1 MASVLFRVDAGAR
14 VGLGHLQRCLSLASA
29 LRQLDV
35 RCVFLAAGEPAVRDR
50 VVGAGFGVHTLNG
63 VASLDETDLRQTLDT
78 AAHEGCEG
86 IIVDS
91 YTADES
97 YLGRLRGAGL
107 MVVAIEDTSSVP
119 FPCHLLVNGGAQ
131 APALPYRSSTGDTRF
146 LLGPEYALL
155 REEFWSV
162 PARAVADPVRPVRKI
177 LLTMGGSDGRNLT
190 PLVLRLLEPLASDF
204 DVTAVVGPFSKNHAE
219 IEAVVAQCRRS
230 VSLVRAPCSVLDL
243 MLQADLAVSAG
254 GQTLYELAA
263 AGTPT
268 LAIQVAENQAGNVN
282 CLAQRGV
289 VRPMLFESKEQL
301 RTELP
306 EAVTRLLTAS
316 NERMQMSQAGRRL
329 VDGLGA
335 KRTAKILAEMLSVSG
350 SKRDRSAPS
359 ARFDD
364 AQRV

>member
-1 MASVLFRVDAGAR
+1 MPGPVS
-14 VGLGHLQRCLSLASA
+14 ASA
-29 LRQLDV
+29 ICNGACRLLLPCAQLDV

-97 YLGRLRGAGL
+97 YLGRLRGPGL

-177 LLTMGGSDGRNLT
+177 LLTMGGFR
-190 PLVLRLLEPLASDF
+190 RAEPDAIGS
-204 DVTAVVGPFSKNHAE
+204 
-219 IEAVVAQCRRS
+219 EAI
-230 VSLVRAPCSVLDL
+230 RAPGERLRCDGGGRPVL
-243 MLQADLAVSAG
+243 
-254 GQTLYELAA
+254 
-263 AGTPT
+263 
-268 LAIQVAENQAGNVN
+268 
-282 CLAQRGV
+282 
-289 VRPMLFESKEQL
+289 
-301 RTELP
+301 
-306 EAVTRLLTAS
+306 
-316 NERMQMSQAGRRL
+316 
-329 VDGLGA
+329 
-335 KRTAKILAEMLSVSG
+335 
-350 SKRDRSAPS
+350 
-359 ARFDD
+359 
-364 AQRV
+364 